1 MVQWLQWFRRSGSA
15 RWLVAIVSA
24 TLMFVGS
31 PSVAAAGAS
40 PPSGPPPVSS
50 LAGDASFV
58 PITPCRAVDTRQSFF
73 GFPIDA
79 GEEPAFSVRG
89 FLALQGGAF
98 DGCGIPDEA
107 VAVEATATAIDASG
121 NGWLRVWDYGSLEPS
136 ATFLNYGAGRNI
148 SNTGTFPILTPGDGG
163 PDLQAKNYGAT
174 AHFTI
179 DINGYF
185 VAGVAGSFTPVE
197 PCRIL
202 DTRSTADPFYGER
215 LAPGDELLIRV
226 RDPLAAPA
234 VDFDELINQGGSD
247 LDCGIPEGATSVEL
261 AVTAVDPGDAGF
273 IRMWPYDPSG
283 QYPNSGTIVNYSSG
297 APLTNT
303 GTVQIDPG
311 FEYELTIR
319 NLGGFTDVVV
329 DVFGYHA
336 GPGSGDSYSSLT
348 PCRVVDTRNARDWDS
363 ADDSFDPVFEPTP
376 FSDRLADGDSYLVQ
390 ISGDDSLI
398 PPPGLGSGELS
409 VFESQG
415 GSLGGCG
422 VPADASAVEV
432 SITWTQPAG
441 RGFLRVFPANFLN
454 PKATFIN
461 YAGGRSVTNTG
472 TIQLPND
479 GEPVDW
485 IASNFGGEGFLIMDV
500 QGYFRASG

>member
-1 MVQWLQWFRRSGSA
+1 MAKWLRKFGQRLNV
-15 RWLVAIVSA
+15 RWSVAIV
-24 TLMFVGS
+24 
-31 PSVAAAGAS
+31 VAALVAATS
-40 PPSGPPPVSS
+40 PPVEAAAVAPPGDGPPVASF
-50 LAGDASFV
+50 AGDASFV
-58 PITPCRAVDTRQSFF
+58 PITPCRAVDTRQSLF
-73 GFPIDA
+73 GTPIEA
-79 GEEPAFSVRG
+79 GDEPAFSVRG
-89 FLALQGGAF
+89 SLGLQGGAF

-107 VAVEATATAIDASG
+107 VAVEATATAISATG
-121 NGWLRVWDYGSLEPS
+121 NGWLRVWDFGSFEPS

-174 AHFTI
+174 AHFTF

-215 LAPGDELLIRV
+215 FAPGDELLIRV

-234 VDFDELINQGGSD
+234 VDFDELVNQGGSD

-261 AVTAVDPGDAGF
+261 AVTAVDPDGAGF
-273 IRMWPYDPSG
+273 IRMWPYDPSE

-348 PCRVVDTRNARDWDS
+348 PCRVVDTRNARGWATS
-363 ADDSFDPVFEPTP
+363 DDSFDPIFEP
-376 FSDRLADGDSYLVQ
+376 FSFSERLGDGGEYEVQ